1 MKRLILAGIIAS
13 VGLLTASSM
22 AVIDGSAHDLAD
34 PNNKIRAADPND
46 VNGEI
51 CVFCH
56 TPHGSNTDFVGAPL
70 WNKQITTTT
79 TYQVYGGGQT
89 TAGTTVGQPGDVSM
103 ACLSCHDGV
112 NAINSI
118 INMPGGGFTNP
129 QLVAFT
135 LDGGVS
141 TIPTGT
147 AATMPTDSRGYI
159 GTDLRNDHPV
169 GVVYTEGVASLRPT
183 TEPLPWDSNKTIASL
198 LRNNKVEC
206 VSCHDPHKGE
216 NDAFL
221 RAPNTNSQL
230 CTTCHAK

>member
-1 MKRLILAGIIAS
+1 MRKLVFASIIATF
-13 VGLLTASSM
+13 GLMATSSM
-22 AVIDGSAHDLAD
+22 AGIDGSAHDLAD
-34 PNNKIRAADPND
+34 PNNKIRAWNSND
-46 VNGEI
+46 VNNEI

-70 WNKQITTTT
+70 WNKDITPQ

-89 TAGTTVGQPGDVSM
+89 TAGTAVDQPGDVSI

-118 INMPGGGFTNP
+118 INMPGGGSINP

-135 LDGGVS
+135 TDG
-141 TIPTGT
+141 TTLTEPAGT
-147 AATMPTDSRGYI
+147 AAKMPTSSRGYI

-169 GVVYTEGVASLRPT
+169 GVVYTEGRASLRLKT
-183 TEPLPWDSNKTIASL
+183 YPLPWDNNKTIASL

-221 RAPNTNSQL
+221 RYPNDNSAL